1 MQEIR
6 ERLPGKYMPADGT
19 ESRHWLRNSFRKR
32 YFPTST
38 LPFLLILPALGY
50 MLLGG
55 VPELVPVMMLAVLFN
70 CLFLTMMEFAVLVLA
85 CNLVYA
91 VFFREYGAYNGS
103 DILTG
108 LLLFSLLLLYARYTI
123 FHKFMILS
131 ESNRYL
137 TEKAMVDALT
147 GIYNRHYLDEAGRRI
162 FHGFVR
168 KGMPF
173 SVVML
178 DIDEFKQIND
188 THGHD
193 GGDTALLW
201 FSGLLN
207 RVMRLQDVAGR
218 FGGDEF
224 LVIMPDTEKEQAL
237 QAVRRLQKALPR
249 DKDAPEYCRGMRV
262 SMGLAQ
268 VRVSDRDFNDVVRR
282 ADEDLYEA
290 KRKGRQMHA

>member
-1 MQEIR
+1 MR
-6 ERLPGKYMPADGT
+6 TDAT
-19 ESRHWLRNSFRKR
+19 EHGHWLRNSFRKR
-32 YFPTST
+32 YFPAST
-38 LPFLLILPALGY
+38 IPFLLALPVLGY

-55 VPELVPVMMLAVLFN
+55 VPEVVLVLMLALLFN
-70 CLFLTMMEFAVLVLA
+70 CLFLTMMEFTVLLLA
-85 CNLVYA
+85 CNLLYA
-91 VFFREYGAYNGS
+91 LFFREHGAYDGS
-103 DILTG
+103 ELLTG
-108 LLLFSLLLLYARYTI
+108 MLLFSTLLLYARYTI
-123 FHKFMILS
+123 FHKLMILS
-131 ESNRYL
+131 ESNHYL

-147 GIYNRHYLDEAGRRI
+147 GIYNRHYLYESGRRV

-168 KGMPF
+168 GGLPF

-178 DIDEFKQIND
+178 DIDEFKRIND

-224 LVIMPDTEKEQAL
+224 LVIMPGTEKEQAL
-237 QAVRRLQKALPR
+237 RAVRRLQKELAR
-249 DKDAPEYCRGMRV
+249 DKDAPEFCRGMRV

-268 VRVSDRDFNDVVRR
+268 VRVLDSDFNDVVRR